1 MVDTFSISRRRLLL
15 AAGAAGVAALGGR
28 FAAAATSEATRTLS
42 FHSLHTGES
51 LTVEYC
57 QGGGYVPAAL
67 AQIDTFLR
75 DFRTGDVKPIEPQL
89 LDLLCDLR
97 AVLGAKRPYQVISG
111 YRSPATNEKLRRESG
126 GVAVNSLHMAGRAI
140 DVRLTDVPTAEVR
153 DAALAMARGGVG
165 YYDHLDFVHV
175 DTGRVRRW

>member
-1 MVDTFSISRRRLLL
+1 MLAMSRRKLLL
-15 AAGAAGVAALGGR
+15 TAGAAGVAALTSR
-28 FAAAATSEATRTLS
+28 LTLAATAPASRSLS
-42 FHSLHTGES
+42 FHNLHTGES
-51 LTVEYC
+51 LDVEYYRDGC
-57 QGGGYVPAAL
+57 HLPNAL

-75 DFRTGDVKPIEPQL
+75 DFRTGEVKPIEPHL

-97 AVLGAKRPYQVISG
+97 TVLGAKKPYHVISG

-126 GVAVNSLHMAGRAI
+126 GIAVNSLHMVGRAI
-140 DVRLTDVPTAEVR
+140 DVRLADVPTAEVR

-165 YYDHLDFVHV
+165 YYAHLDFVHV